1 MVTDPVADMLTRIR
15 NANKVYHPEVVMPS
29 SKLKA
34 EIAKILTAEGY
45 LNGFEVTP
53 AKAGHEL
60 KMSLKYA
67 PGRQRVISGVRRV
80 SKPGRRVYR
89 GSTDLPRVQ
98 GGLGIAVISTSQGV
112 LADRDARRRRLGGE
126 VLCEVW

>member
-15 NANKVYHPEVVMPS
+15 NANQSLHPEVKMPS

-34 EIAKILTAEGY
+34 EIAKILTSEGY
-45 LNGFEVTP
+45 LDGFEVTP
-53 AKAGHEL
+53 ARAGSDL
-60 KMSLKYA
+60 TMTLRYA
-67 PGRQRVISGVRRV
+67 EGRKRVISGLKRV

-89 GSTDLPRVQ
+89 GATDLPRVQ
-98 GGLGIAVISTSQGV
+98 GGLGIAVVSTSQGV
-112 LADRDARRRRLGGE
+112 LTDRDARRRKLGGE